1 MKEASV
7 RGTPNPGAPRDS
19 ITIDSLRQAVL
30 MHDSTTCAHFSMS
43 LNMHLLKLSSKL
55 EALTPVLGT
64 IFGTS
69 AEDTTF
75 YGQRHT
81 EGSSTG
87 TAQLSKPVN

>member
-1 MKEASV
+1 
-7 RGTPNPGAPRDS
+7 
-19 ITIDSLRQAVL
+19 
-30 MHDSTTCAHFSMS
+30 MS

-55 EALTPVLGT
+55 EGLTPVLGT